1 MVTLI
6 SSVVFKRQPGDEL
19 KKVNQSSFHHLN
31 ISVPL
36 AQEGDERNKQTLA
49 QPLIE
54 VIQAH
59 AR

>member
-19 KKVNQSSFHHLN
+19 KKVNRSIFHHLN